1 MYLSGS
7 QVRRER
13 ERERERVDCHVSKK
27 GPPVSKK
34 KKTKGVS
41 ANDREEEGTS
51 EREEE
56 STLG

>member
-7 QVRRER
+7 QVR
-13 ERERERVDCHVSKK
+13 RERERVDCHVSKK